1 MWSPAIYRELL
12 DRSRSPRVQYK
23 HLPSALEH
31 WSLAKRSLVGFL
43 CVSWSSCAMRL
54 CEVLQWSSNA
64 WAFEKPVRQTFVKVQ
79 LLTPKSEGPNNFSWL
94 TQGTVKVPAWHLR
107 KEAVTG
113 LLQGTLDVMVANLRP
128 KRWVKPRSQGS
139 MDRKKK
145 GKNLRKQGGMSQGKA
160 DDFCWFTEK
169 RLWSCSDENDRM
181 PSPFFASNVLFFC
194 SRLGLF
200 LAELHPEHHVA
211 GRIRENPRKCLRE
224 SVTSRWI
231 PVPAR
236 RAIPPLTTAIITWPV
251 KRAEVRHRTHR
262 RWVWNGVNMA
272 YFFLKP
278 FLVCPKVLTAIRQ
291 ESHHFLD
298 KWAYLNLFGT
308 LSFVSNIFHFWTPQT
323 VFCLIVSGPVSLASQ
338 ILSWNSLLRP
348 VEALDYAGVLP
359 SGWEKRRNE
368 KNERYWQHSQ
378 SEVAKKKGESKLYP
392 LASSTV
398 RCYCCGCLDVRM
410 PEICLA
416 FKINEFATGCQQD
429 ARLRISTH
437 THELMVYKCL

>member
-1 MWSPAIYRELL
+1 MVDVNRVLMHFIHVFESKNGGMNWGLAWSGTENLGSKETYRENLTQSVILEHLELTFAIVVCIGFMWSPAIYKELL

-31 WSLAKRSLVGFL
+31 WSLAQRSLALLVGFL
-43 CVSWSSCAMRL
+43 RISWSSCAMRL

-64 WAFEKPVRQTFVKVQ
+64 WAFERPVRQTFVKVQ
-79 LLTPKSEGPNNFSWL
+79 LLTPKSEGPKSFSWL
-94 TQGTVKVPAWHLR
+94 TEVQSKCQPDTFAKKQWQDSSREPLMSWWSTCV
-107 KEAVTG
+107 
-113 LLQGTLDVMVANLRP
+113 Q
-128 KRWVKPRSQGS
+128 KRLVKPRSQGS

-160 DDFCWFTEK
+160 DDSLIFADSPKKGFEVAVMKRPYAVFDDVTVFCFQ
-169 RLWSCSDENDRM
+169 C
-181 PSPFFASNVLFFC
+181 LFFDVFC
-194 SRLGLF
+194 RLGLF

-224 SVTSRWI
+224 SVMSRWI
-231 PVPAR
+231 PVRAR

-298 KWAYLNLFGT
+298 KWAYLNLFGIVWHFGHCHDLLFRAFSISERLKRYFFW
-308 LSFVSNIFHFWTPQT
+308 LS
-323 VFCLIVSGPVSLASQ
+323 
-338 ILSWNSLLRP
+338 
-348 VEALDYAGVLP
+348 
-359 SGWEKRRNE
+359 
-368 KNERYWQHSQ
+368 
-378 SEVAKKKGESKLYP
+378 
-392 LASSTV
+392 
-398 RCYCCGCLDVRM
+398 
-410 PEICLA
+410 
-416 FKINEFATGCQQD
+416 QD
-429 ARLRISTH
+429 L
-437 THELMVYKCL
+437 